1 MSSVRWWILV
11 LLFFATTINYLDR
24 IVLSVLSPVILTEMK
39 VSKQQYGDI
48 TSAFQ
53 FTYTLG
59 FLFFG
64 WFVDRFGTRIGYA
77 VSAGW
82 WSIAAALHAFSRTG
96 IDLAMWRATLGLGE
110 SGNFPTAIKSVAEWF
125 PKQERALAC
134 GIFNSGASVAA
145 MVGPPL
151 FVWMNG
157 AYGWRTCFLVT
168 GLSGLVWMAIWWL
181 TYRLPARHRGVN
193 AAELA
198 YINAD
203 AAAESREPK
212 VSWGQAIRYRQT
224 WGFAAAKFFSD
235 PVWWFYLYW
244 LPLYFSEVRGFK
256 LAEIGW
262 ALPVIYLMADLG
274 SVFGGWLS
282 GFLIRRGW
290 AIGQARKVSLLI
302 FALCM
307 PVGATCVLAGNPL
320 VAVALISVATSAHQA
335 WSANLFTTA
344 SDVFPKGAVGTVT
357 SIGGC
362 LGGFG
367 GFLFTGQ
374 MAGYVTQNY
383 GFTPVFLIMGGF
395 HLTGLAIL
403 HWGMGDM
410 RPLKVEEAAPVEPPL
425 LVR

>member
-1 MSSVRWWILV
+1 MLA

-24 IVLSVLSPVILTEMK
+24 IVLSVLSPVILGEMK
-39 VSKQQYGDI
+39 ISKLEYGHI

-53 FTYTLG
+53 LTYTLG

-77 VSAGW
+77 VSALW
-82 WSIAAALHAFSRTG
+82 WSCAASLHALSRTG
-96 IDLAMWRATLGLGE
+96 LDLAMWRATLGLGE
-110 SGNFPTAIKSVAEWF
+110 AGNFPTAIKCVAEWF
-125 PKQERALAC
+125 PKKERALAC

-157 AYGWRTCFLVT
+157 QFGWRTCFFVT
-168 GLSGLVWMAIWWL
+168 GTSGLVWAVVWWL
-181 TYRLPARHRGVN
+181 VYRLPKNHPGAN

-198 YINAD
+198 HIYSD
-203 AAAESREPK
+203 AATEEREPR
-212 VSWGQAIRYRQT
+212 VSWRQALNYRQT
-224 WGFAAAKFFSD
+224 WGFAMAKFFSD

-244 LPLYFSEVRGFK
+244 LPLYFSEARGFK
-256 LAEIGW
+256 LMDIAW
-262 ALPVIYLMADLG
+262 VVPVIYLMADLG

-282 GFLIRRGW
+282 GYLIGRGW
-290 AIGQARKVSLLI
+290 ETGRARKASLLL

-307 PVGATCVLAGNPL
+307 PIGATCVLAKSVVL
-320 VAVALISVATSAHQA
+320 AVVLISVATAAHQA

-344 SDVFPKGAVGTVT
+344 SDVFPRGAVASVT

-367 GFLFTGQ
+367 GFLFTGE
-374 MAGYVTQNY
+374 MAGYVSQNY
-383 GFTPVFLIMGGF
+383 GYTPIFLIMGAF
-395 HLTGLAIL
+395 HLTGFAFLN
-403 HWGMGDM
+403 WGMGDLKPITNGAGQVS
-410 RPLKVEEAAPVEPPL
+410 RPI
-425 LVR
+425 VRTS

>member
-1 MSSVRWWILV
+1 MTSVRWWMLA

-24 IVLSVLSPVILTEMK
+24 IVLSVLSPVILGEMK
-39 VSKQQYGDI
+39 ISKQQYGDI

-53 FTYTLG
+53 LTYTLG
-59 FLFFG
+59 FIFFG

-77 VSAGW
+77 VSALW
-82 WSIAAALHAFSRTG
+82 WSVAAALHSLSRTG

-110 SGNFPTAIKSVAEWF
+110 AGNFPTAIKCVAEWF
-125 PKQERALAC
+125 PKKERALAC

-157 AYGWRTCFLVT
+157 QFGWRTCFFIT
-168 GLSGLVWMAIWWL
+168 GISGLVWATVWWL
-181 TYRLPARHRGVN
+181 VYRLPKRHPKVN
-193 AAELA
+193 SAELDHI
-198 YINAD
+198 YSD
-203 AAAESREPK
+203 ATEDDLEPRVTWK
-212 VSWGQAIRYRQT
+212 QAMGYKQT
-224 WGFAAAKFFSD
+224 WGFAAAKFFAD

-256 LAEIGW
+256 LTEIAW

-282 GFLIRRGW
+282 GFLIGRGW
-290 AIGQARKVSLLI
+290 EIARARKASLLI

-307 PVGATCVLAGNPL
+307 PVGATCVLAESPL
-320 VAVALISVATSAHQA
+320 LAVALISVATAAHQA

-344 SDVFPKGAVGTVT
+344 SDVFPRGAVASVT

-374 MAGYVTQNY
+374 MAGYVSQNY
-383 GFTPVFLIMGGF
+383 GFTPIFLIMGAF
-395 HLTGLAIL
+395 HLTGFAIL

-410 RPLKVEEAAPVEPPL
+410 KPISRADIEVRPAVGVS
-425 LVR
+425 

>member
-1 MSSVRWWILV
+1 MLA

-24 IVLSVLSPVILTEMK
+24 IVLSVLSPVILAEMNI
-39 VSKQQYGDI
+39 SKQQYGDI

-53 FTYTLG
+53 LTYTLG
-59 FLFFG
+59 FVFFG

-77 VSAGW
+77 VSVFW
-82 WSIAAALHAFSRTG
+82 WSIAASLHALARTG
-96 IDLAMWRATLGLGE
+96 LDLAMWRAVLGLGE
-110 SGNFPTAIKSVAEWF
+110 AGNFPTAIKCVAEWF
-125 PKQERALAC
+125 PKKERALAC

-145 MVGPPL
+145 MIGPPV
-151 FVWMNG
+151 FVWMNSL
-157 AYGWRTCFLVT
+157 YGWRTCFFVT
-168 GLSGLVWMAIWWL
+168 GASGLVWLAVWL
-181 TYRLPARHRGVN
+181 LVYRLPSRHPKAN

-198 YINAD
+198 HIYSDNV
-203 AAAESREPK
+203 AEEVEPK
-212 VSWGQAIRYRQT
+212 VTWTQAMRYKQT
-224 WGFAAAKFFSD
+224 WGFAGAKFFAD

-262 ALPVIYLMADLG
+262 ALPVVYLMADLG

-282 GFLIRRGW
+282 GFLIGRGW
-290 AIGQARKVSLLI
+290 EIGKARKMSLLI

-307 PVGATCVLAGNPL
+307 PVGATCVLAESPL
-320 VAVALISVATSAHQA
+320 LAVALISLATAAHQA

-344 SDVFPKGAVGTVT
+344 SDVFPRGAVASVT

-374 MAGYVTQNY
+374 MAGYVSQNY
-383 GFTPVFLIMGGF
+383 GFTPIFLIMGAF

-410 RPLKVEEAAPVEPPL
+410 RPIKAERAEGPAPLKAA
-425 LVR
+425 